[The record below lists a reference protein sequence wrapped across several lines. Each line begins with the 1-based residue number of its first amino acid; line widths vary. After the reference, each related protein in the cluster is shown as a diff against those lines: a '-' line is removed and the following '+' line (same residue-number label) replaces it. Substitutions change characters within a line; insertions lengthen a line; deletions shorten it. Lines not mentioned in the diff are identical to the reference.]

1 MSIDSYAACPGGTG
15 KKIKFC
21 CGDLVGELEQLDRL
35 IEADQIAAALEQ
47 ARRLD
52 EKHPGR
58 ACLLATRTKLELGSK
73 NLAEAA
79 ATSRRFLDAFPDN
92 PLALG
97 ESALTEA
104 LAGRVQEAAALFD
117 KARERAASVGEGGAA
132 PHGVGDPAAELA
144 RIAATIVQ
152 VAAQAG
158 HIGFAQGIV
167 DWMVDRGLGSAEE
180 LRMLAA
186 VVGSA
191 GVPVALRTK
200 VPLIELTGDSPWRFE
215 FDRGVAHARQWRL
228 EKALTTLRSLKGV
241 AGDSLELFTNI
252 AVVSEM
258 LARPMEAS
266 EAWRTVARTAGVSAD
281 EAVEATGRAIAL
293 ETEATPDR
301 SPQVRYTSVAAA
313 LAVPPGEE
321 GVTALELLEDT
332 LRHSTV
338 CETAAFD
345 RSAWVAREAVPPRS
359 VWRVYEDRPAEG
371 PPPRL
376 LASLLVFGRQTDR
389 DPQAVLQGFTPDV
402 ATARPICERLLAA
415 EFAPAADVPGMPAV
429 TPTQWLLSSQFR
441 MPPPTPPAVP
451 PQPGEPAVIDRL
463 LAEQM
468 AAVRERFV
476 AVWPDEPLPELLG
489 RTPREAVK
497 DAEGRRRVEALVVEG
512 EATSRS
518 RAIAAAWT
526 ALREPLGLPRP
537 ADITNERPLEE
548 VPPLRW
554 HRLEMSGL
562 PVDELRGLLV
572 TATEAGFDAAAE
584 RAAEAIIA
592 RSDALP
598 QDRLEAFGVL
608 ESRAE
613 STSGRLELLGRMKD
627 LVRELRGNVGMLEL
641 AELRIRL
648 QRGDQSEILQ
658 LLERLQRNHAR
669 DPRVMQGLAEVL
681 MEAGVDLSAV
691 AGRAA
696 GGGAAAA
703 GVPTTGGLGPAAT
716 AEPGKLWTPGGE
728 SAAGGGEK
736 KTIWTPG

>member
-35 IEADQIAAALEQ
+35 IEGDQIAAALEQ
-47 ARRLD
+47 VRRLD

-58 ACLLATRTKLELGSK
+58 ACLLATRTKLELGAK
-73 NLAEAA
+73 QLAEAA
-79 ATSRRFLDAFPDN
+79 TTSRRFLDAFPDN
-92 PLALG
+92 PLALA
-97 ESALTEA
+97 EAALTDA

-117 KARERAASVGEGGAA
+117 RARERAAATVADGGAA
-132 PHGVGDPAAELA
+132 AQSVGDPTPELA
-144 RIAATIVQ
+144 RIAATLVQ

-158 HIGFAQGIV
+158 HIGFAQGLV

-200 VPLIELTGDSPWRFE
+200 VPLVDLGGESPWRFE
-215 FDRGVAHARQWRL
+215 FDRAVAHARQWRL
-228 EKALTTLRSLKGV
+228 EKSLTTLRSLKGV
-241 AGDSLELFTNI
+241 AGDSPELFTNI
-252 AVVSEM
+252 AVVCEM

-266 EAWRTVARTAGVSAD
+266 EAWLRVARTAGVSAD

-293 ETEATPDR
+293 ETEANPDR
-301 SPQVRYTSVAAA
+301 SPQVRYTTVAAP
-313 LAVPPGEE
+313 LAVPAGEE

-332 LRHSTV
+332 LRHSAV
-338 CETAAFD
+338 CEPAAFD

-359 VWRVYEDRPAEG
+359 VWRVYAERG
-371 PPPRL
+371 PEAPPPRL

-389 DPQAVLQGFTPDV
+389 EPQAVLQGFTPDV
-402 ATARPICERLLAA
+402 ATARPICERLLATT
-415 EFAPAADVPGMPAV
+415 FAPAAEMPGMPAV
-429 TPTQWLLSSQFR
+429 TPTQWLLSAQFR
-441 MPPPTPPAVP
+441 VPPPAPPSGP
-451 PQPGEPAVIDRL
+451 PTPGEPAVIDRL
-463 LAEQM
+463 LEEQM

-476 AVWPDEPLPELLG
+476 TVWPDEPLPELLG
-489 RTPREAVK
+489 RAPREAVT
-497 DAEGRRRVEALVVEG
+497 DAEGLRRVEALVGEG

-518 RAIAAAWT
+518 RALAAAWT
-526 ALREPLGLPRP
+526 ALRGPLGLARP
-537 ADITNERPLEE
+537 ADITNDRPLEE

-554 HRLEMSGL
+554 HRLEMAGL
-562 PVDELRGLLV
+562 PLDELRGLLL

-584 RAAEAIIA
+584 RAAEAVVA
-592 RSDALP
+592 RSDAAP

-613 STSGRLELLGRMKD
+613 STSRRLELLDRMKD

-648 QRGDQSEILQ
+648 QRGDQAEIMQ

-681 MEAGVDLSAV
+681 VEAGVDLSAV

-696 GGGAAAA
+696 GGSAAA
-703 GVPTTGGLGPAAT
+703 GVPAAGGIGPAAS

-728 SAAGGGEK
+728 SAAGGGDK